1 MGDLE
6 KTQGDD
12 SGITWESISYF
23 IDSWI
28 MELNK
33 PVNTKNKEKRKE
45 KSSFSWFDREN
56 MYEFQYKIASVSG
69 KV

>member
-1 MGDLE
+1 
-6 KTQGDD
+6 
-12 SGITWESISYF
+12 
-23 IDSWI
+23 

-33 PVNTKNKEKRKE
+33 SVNTKNKEKRKE

-56 MYEFQYKIASVSG
+56 MYEFQYTIAYVSG